1 MRRPLILATCALALV
16 AAGCGG
22 SSKKSTTTAPA
33 ASSSSSSASGADAN
47 LLSGIKSQT
56 GPTKLDLAL
65 KILDDAISEVETGRG

>member
-47 LLSGIKSQT
+47 LLSGIKSW
-56 GPTKLDLAL
+56 
-65 KILDDAISEVETGRG
+65 ILFGIDQRTRDDSDD